1 MIYIDKG
8 QANNIVLTLTENST
22 LSNPYYLFVFENEYE
37 TDVEPI
43 ELHLT
48 DTSTATN
55 RYNLFVL
62 TEGSGTGD
70 DVELVKGQYTY
81 KIYEAA
87 APPSTVTDT
96 TEIVIEEGRMVTNT
110 DVPTFTTVYD

>member
-8 QANNIVLTLTENST
+8 VANNIVLTLTESST
-22 LSNPYYLFVFENEYE
+22 LSTPYYLFVFENEFE
-37 TDVEPI
+37 IDVEPI
-43 ELHLT
+43 ELYLP

-62 TEGSGTGD
+62 TEGAATSD

-81 KIYEAA
+81 KIYEAST
-87 APPSTVTDT
+87 PPSTITDT
-96 TEIVIEEGRMVTNT
+96 TEIIIEEGRMVTNT

>member
-1 MIYIDKG
+1 MIYINKG
-8 QANNIVLTLTENST
+8 EANTIVLTLTENSS
-22 LSNPYYLFVFENEYE
+22 LSAPFYLFVFENEFE

-43 ELHLT
+43 ELYLP

-55 RYNLFVL
+55 RYNSFTL

-81 KIYEAA
+81 KVYEAA
-87 APPSTVTDT
+87 TQPSTITDT
-96 TEIVIEEGRMVTNT
+96 TEIVIEEGRMVTST
-110 DVPTFTTVYD
+110 DTPTFTSIYD

>member
-8 QANNIVLTLTENST
+8 AANNIVLTLTENSSLT
-22 LSNPYYLFVFENEYE
+22 APFYLFVFENEYE

-43 ELHLT
+43 ELYLP

-62 TEGSGTGD
+62 TEGDGTGD
-70 DVELVKGQYTY
+70 DVELIKGQYTY

-87 APPSTVTDT
+87 TQPSTVTDT
-96 TEIVIEEGRMVTNT
+96 TEIVIEEGRMVTST
-110 DVPTFTTVYD
+110 DNPTFTTVYD